1 MNIVI
6 LIFSLLFPQEP
17 RLVVTSPDFEHEGEI
32 PTKFTCEGRDI
43 NPTLE
48 IAEIPKGTKSIVV
61 LMEDPDSRSAT
72 MNFWIL
78 WNLKPTGLIEE
89 GTTSGVR
96 GTNSVGKSSY
106 LGPCPIAGTHRY
118 FFKVYALDEMLNIDE
133 DSDQWVVQEAMKTH
147 MLASGEIMGWYRK
160 K

>member
-1 MNIVI
+1 MNII
-6 LIFSLLFPQEP
+6 LLIFSLLFPQEQ

-32 PTKFTCEGRDI
+32 PSRFTCDGKDI

-61 LMEDPDSRSAT
+61 MMEDPDSRAASMT
-72 MNFWIL
+72 FWLL

-89 GTTSGVR
+89 GTTAGVR
-96 GTNSVGKSSY
+96 GLNSIGKSNY
-106 LGPCPIAGTHRY
+106 LGPCPMAGTHRY
-118 FFKVYALDEMLNIDE
+118 YFKVYALDEILTLPE
-133 DSDQWVVQEAMKTH
+133 DSDQWAVIGAMKNHT
-147 MLASGEIMGWYRK
+147 LASGEIMGWYRK